1 MSVPHLVFAAQTSQ
15 GALAPGRDAVKTA
28 DPAEEERHIAVD
40 VIHHT
45 EGYSAVLYDNTNGLP
60 TSEANDIAETSE
72 GFIWIGSYAGL
83 IRYDGETF
91 ERMYSTDGI
100 SSIKCLF
107 VDSRDR
113 LWIGTNDN
121 GVAVLDKGELK
132 RWSKLDGM
140 CSSHIRAITEDN
152 EGIIY
157 VATTSGIM
165 KIDSEYNLTLL
176 DDPAIAEANMR
187 GLKKGTDG
195 ILYGYTDSGDIV
207 TIKDG
212 KLDRFLASDKNV
224 ISGGI
229 GSLLPDPK
237 APGKIYFEGADFVFY
252 HATLKDNLTD
262 LEPLDI
268 QPLSYV
274 SQIDYIDGKIWICA
288 ANGIGV
294 LEEGAFHLLDN
305 LPMENNVVGMM
316 VDYLGNLWFTSSRQ
330 GVMKIVPNQFADIFE
345 RYDIPQTV
353 VNTTCMCE
361 GKLLMG
367 TDTGLMVLDENGLVS
382 SFPLKKAVT
391 ITGEDMGSKDLI
403 SLLEECRIR
412 SIIRDS
418 KDRIWISTWRKL
430 GLLRYYNGEVLAFTK
445 DNLPSMSLRAVVE
458 KEDGSILVA
467 SSAGADVIEGDSYTA
482 SYGEKEGITNT
493 ESLCI
498 EEGFDGEVLLGSNG
512 GGIYV
517 ITASGVKNINVE
529 DGLPSDI
536 VMRIKRDKKRNVV
549 WIVTSSAIA
558 YMTPDHKV
566 TTVKEFPY
574 TNNFDLY
581 ENKNGDMWVL
591 GSSGIYVAPTEELL
605 KAGEINAVYY
615 SLANGMSCIT
625 TANSYSE
632 LESDGDLYIAGTTGV
647 CKVNIDKPVENVNDL
662 KADVPYLEVD
672 GNNVYPDDTGSFHI
686 PSGVQKL
693 TIPSFVFNYSLSDP
707 KVSYQLEGL
716 EQHETTVNRSDM
728 VPVDYTNLRGGSYN
742 YVMRIKDAMGRQ
754 DKEISVKITKEKAFY
769 EQTWFY
775 LLAVLL
781 AIVVITL
788 CVREYVRKKT
798 RTMEKKNQETMTL
811 VREITEAFAKVI
823 DMKDR
828 YTNGHS
834 SRVAKYTTMLAR
846 ELGYDEDT
854 VERFYSIALLHDIGK
869 VGVPQEVLNKPGK
882 LTDEEFETIKS
893 HTSLGYDTLKDISIM
908 PELSVGAQSHHER
921 PDGKGYPNHLKG
933 EEIPRV
939 AQIIAVADCFDA
951 MYSNRPYRKRMN
963 FEKACSIIKEVSG
976 TQLTPDVV
984 DAFLRLVEKGEF
996 RAPDDF
1002 GGGSLE
1008 TVDNIRK

>member
-1 MSVPHLVFAAQTSQ
+1 M
-15 GALAPGRDAVKTA
+15 
-28 DPAEEERHIAVD
+28 
-40 VIHHT
+40 
-45 EGYSAVLYDNTNGLP
+45 
-60 TSEANDIAETSE
+60 
-72 GFIWIGSYAGL
+72 
-83 IRYDGETF
+83 
-91 ERMYSTDGI
+91 
-100 SSIKCLF
+100 
-107 VDSRDR
+107 
-113 LWIGTNDN
+113 
-121 GVAVLDKGELK
+121 
-132 RWSKLDGM
+132 
-140 CSSHIRAITEDN
+140 
-152 EGIIY
+152 
-157 VATTSGIM
+157 
-165 KIDSEYNLTLL
+165 
-176 DDPAIAEANMR
+176 
-187 GLKKGTDG
+187 
-195 ILYGYTDSGDIV
+195 
-207 TIKDG
+207 
-212 KLDRFLASDKNV
+212 
-224 ISGGI
+224 
-229 GSLLPDPK
+229 
-237 APGKIYFEGADFVFY
+237 
-252 HATLKDNLTD
+252 
-262 LEPLDI
+262 
-268 QPLSYV
+268 
-274 SQIDYIDGKIWICA
+274 
-288 ANGIGV
+288 
-294 LEEGAFHLLDN
+294 
-305 LPMENNVVGMM
+305 
-316 VDYLGNLWFTSSRQ
+316 
-330 GVMKIVPNQFADIFE
+330 
-345 RYDIPQTV
+345 
-353 VNTTCMCE
+353 
-361 GKLLMG
+361 
-367 TDTGLMVLDENGLVS
+367 
-382 SFPLKKAVT
+382 
-391 ITGEDMGSKDLI
+391 
-403 SLLEECRIR
+403 
-412 SIIRDS
+412 
-418 KDRIWISTWRKL
+418 
-430 GLLRYYNGEVLAFTK
+430 
-445 DNLPSMSLRAVVE
+445 
-458 KEDGSILVA
+458 
-467 SSAGADVIEGDSYTA
+467 
-482 SYGEKEGITNT
+482 
-493 ESLCI
+493 
-498 EEGFDGEVLLGSNG
+498 
-512 GGIYV
+512 
-517 ITASGVKNINVE
+517 
-529 DGLPSDI
+529 
-536 VMRIKRDKKRNVV
+536 
-549 WIVTSSAIA
+549 
-558 YMTPDHKV
+558 
-566 TTVKEFPY
+566 
-574 TNNFDLY
+574 
-581 ENKNGDMWVL
+581 
-591 GSSGIYVAPTEELL
+591 
-605 KAGEINAVYY
+605 
-615 SLANGMSCIT
+615 
-625 TANSYSE
+625 
-632 LESDGDLYIAGTTGV
+632 
-647 CKVNIDKPVENVNDL
+647 
-662 KADVPYLEVD
+662 D